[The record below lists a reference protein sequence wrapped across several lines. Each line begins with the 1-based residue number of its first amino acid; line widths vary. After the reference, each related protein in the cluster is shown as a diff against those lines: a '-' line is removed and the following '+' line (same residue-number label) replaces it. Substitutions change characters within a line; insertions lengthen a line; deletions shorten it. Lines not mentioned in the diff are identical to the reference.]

1 MPIYA
6 KAGESLQYIV
16 TESQARKM
24 PDLVLMSG
32 ERPSLEHIA
41 QADGTWLGPDS
52 IQKQIEAIEK
62 KYKTKEDAIKERLL
76 NIRLSD
82 GTSEEVRTLEIQT
95 EWAGIQAAKTQE
107 IETVLLGGL

>member
-1 MPIYA
+1 MPVYA
-6 KAGESLQYIV
+6 KVGESLQYV
-16 TESQARKM
+16 MEEFQARKM
-24 PDLVLMSG
+24 PDFVLMSE
-32 ERPSLEHIA
+32 ERPSPEHTA
-41 QADGTWLGPDS
+41 QADGTWLGPDN
-52 IQKQIEAIEK
+52 IQKQIEAIEE
-62 KYKTKEDAIKERLL
+62 KYKVKEDAIKERLL